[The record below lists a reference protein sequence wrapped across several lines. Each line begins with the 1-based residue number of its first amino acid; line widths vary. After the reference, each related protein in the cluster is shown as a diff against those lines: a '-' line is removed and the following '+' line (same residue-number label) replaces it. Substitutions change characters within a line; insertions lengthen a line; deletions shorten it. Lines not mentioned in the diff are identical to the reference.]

1 MNEHTPG
8 PWHADSFLGSDSY
21 EDPDLPFVEIGDVK
35 WSPNKTSVPSALQQ
49 YTDAHLIAAA
59 PELLEELES
68 RYVDAKCGCGHPAC
82 KRCRDDQE
90 TERIINKAKGETNH
104 E

>member
-1 MNEHTPG
+1 MSSKYTPG
-8 PWHADSFLGSDSY
+8 PWVWTVTDLERDNP
-21 EDPDLPFVEIGDVK
+21 EDDNFYPVIELDIVDGKPALKMTYPDR
-35 WSPNKTSVPSALQQ
+35 S
-49 YTDAHLIAAA
+49 LIAAA

-90 TERIINKAKGETNH
+90 TERIINKAKGE
-104 E
+104 EE